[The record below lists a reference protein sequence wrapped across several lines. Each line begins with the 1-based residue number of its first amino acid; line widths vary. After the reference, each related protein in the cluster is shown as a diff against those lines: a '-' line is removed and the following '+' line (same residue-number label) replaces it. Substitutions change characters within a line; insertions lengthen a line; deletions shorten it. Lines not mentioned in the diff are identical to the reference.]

1 MAEARGPVFLIS
13 GGSGMRKRKGPDPLL
28 QMVIHRT
35 GLRRPTIAYVG
46 TASGDEAGFRL
57 WFTRLFQN
65 AGAGEV
71 KLAPLCGRSGDPGK
85 AKVVLEASDLVF
97 VSGGDVEEGMRVL
110 EDKGM
115 TDFLRRLHQSGRL
128 FFGTSAGSIMLSR
141 KWVRWRDP
149 HDDRSTE
156 LFPCLGLTPVL
167 CDTHSEEDDWEELK
181 ALLELSPTGT
191 IAYGIVTGTAI
202 VVEPDGTLSALGGE
216 VDRFRR
222 GTDGVDQIEGLVPS
236 KDAQ

>member
-13 GGSGMRKRKGPDPLL
+13 GGSGMRKRKGPDPML
-28 QMVIHRT
+28 QAVIHRT
-35 GLRRPTIAYVG
+35 GVRQPTIAYVG
-46 TASGDEAGFRL
+46 TASGDDNAFRL
-57 WFTRLFQN
+57 WFTRLFRN

-71 KLAPLCGRSGDPGK
+71 KLAPLCGRRGDPGK
-85 AKVVLEASDLVF
+85 AKMVLETSDLVF
-97 VSGGDVEEGMRVL
+97 ISGGDVEEGMRVL
-110 EDKGM
+110 EEKKM
-115 TDFLRRLHQSGRL
+115 TDFLRRLHRSGRL

-149 HDDRSTE
+149 HDDRSAE
-156 LFPCLGLTPVL
+156 LFPCLGFTPIL
-167 CDTHSEEDDWEELK
+167 CDTHSEEDDWEELRT
-181 ALLELSPTGT
+181 LLELSPTGT

-222 GTDGVDQIEGLVPS
+222 ETHGVEQIEDLVPN